1 MASAPGCCSAS
12 GDVLRSLL
20 HLVSQPLTALH
31 CALESSLEQDGKSQS
46 DEIFVALEET
56 DRVMEAMRLMREYLD
71 ADQHPSC
78 AVNVSID
85 STIKDVLEQ
94 LSEFADARG
103 VKLFVFGSSGARILL
118 RDVWLQRT
126 LVYLVGA
133 LIETA
138 PAGKAITI
146 LLEDCESHSIV
157 CAYRLPVYA
166 AEPGPSL
173 PPDPNVLLQA
183 KIAIA
188 QRALESSG
196 ASVQLDWGDKA
207 GFTIRIDRQTANQL
221 SA

>member
-1 MASAPGCCSAS
+1 MASASSCCLAS
-12 GDVLRSLL
+12 DGVLRSLL
-20 HLVSQPLTALH
+20 HLVSQPLTTLH
-31 CALESSLEQDGKSQS
+31 CALESSLGQDGKSQS
-46 DEIFVALEET
+46 DEILIALEQT
-56 DRVMEAMRLMREYLD
+56 DRIMEAMRLMREYLE
-71 ADQHPSC
+71 ADQPPSC
-78 AVNVSID
+78 AMNVSID
-85 STIKDVLEQ
+85 FVIKDVLEQ

-103 VKLFVFGSSGARILL
+103 VKLFVFGSSDAQILL
-118 RDVWLQRT
+118 RDVWLQRI

-138 PAGKAITI
+138 PNGTAITI
-146 LLEDCESHSIV
+146 LLEDCESHSTA

-166 AEPGPSL
+166 AADRPSL
-173 PPDPNVLLQA
+173 TPVPNVLLQA

-207 GFTIRIDRQTANQL
+207 GFAIRIHKQLADQL